1 MALAETIKTCSTCHG
16 EDGNSQVPNI
26 PSLAGQPQFYLMNQ
40 LFLFREGVRKIE
52 PMTAILKDL
61 KDDDLLAL
69 AEHFSRRDPKR
80 ADEPVDPTLVNCG
93 VRTCRAHALRVLSPA
108 WF

>member
-1 MALAETIKTCSTCHG
+1 
-16 EDGNSQVPNI
+16 
-26 PSLAGQPQFYLMNQ
+26 
-40 LFLFREGVRKIE
+40 
-52 PMTAILKDL
+52 MTAILKDL

-80 ADEPVDPTLVNCG
+80 ADEPVDPTLVNSW